1 MGRQRREQWTAIDE
15 EGPSRERISVERAMG
30 RQRREQ
36 RTAMDEE
43 GPSRERI
50 GRERVM
56 GRQRR
61 EQLTAIDEEGPSRER
76 IGRERRMGRQAKGA
90 EDGHRR
96 GRVESRRYNRWF
108 CADTSAPFPLMAVR
122 G

>member
-1 MGRQRREQWTAIDE
+1 MGRQRREQWTTIDE
-15 EGPSRERISVERAMG
+15 EGPSPERIS
-30 RQRREQ
+30 
-36 RTAMDEE
+36 
-43 GPSRERI
+43 
-50 GRERVM
+50 RERVM

-90 EDGHRR
+90 ADGHRR
-96 GRVESRRYNRWF
+96 GRVESRRYHRWL
-108 CADTSAPFPLMAVR
+108 CADTSALFPLMADR

>member
-36 RTAMDEE
+36 RTA
-43 GPSRERI
+43 
-50 GRERVM
+50 
-56 GRQRR
+56 
-61 EQLTAIDEEGPSRER
+61 IDEDASSPEG
-76 IGRERRMGRQAKGA
+76 IT
-90 EDGHRR
+90 DGL
-96 GRVESRRYNRWF
+96 
-108 CADTSAPFPLMAVR
+108 CADTSALFPLMADR